1 MISSIHVQNFQ
12 SHEDTMLP
20 LHPGV
25 NVLTGSGD
33 DGKSALGI
41 RATRWVAFNK
51 VRHSEAPMAHGYISK
66 WAKRVDPQDDSK
78 YTLLEDCLVTI
89 TKPEGACTR
98 FREAA
103 KGKRGK
109 ETNGYIL
116 NGERFEA
123 IGSDVP
129 EAVSKFFN
137 WSDINFQR
145 QFDPVFLLSK
155 GAGEVASFLNRTVRL
170 DTIDAHIQ
178 AASSLVRQERDALKL
193 LEAQQDA
200 DSKSLEALAW
210 VPGVQVRMEAL
221 DAVDK
226 ALQESRTAFDK
237 LSRMSQAWEAAEARI
252 RELDS
257 VVSMEP
263 RVQKLR
269 KEWDWFRG
277 ILEKGHKVRGIVQS
291 WETAETTVKRA
302 GILADFETKA
312 QECRKLWDS
321 VDEHAAERGR
331 LWILVSKWEMDS
343 EALAKVSRVV
353 ALDPTVQRVREL
365 YHEALAENVC
375 VSRMSKWIRE
385 WETAS
390 KAIGEPVDWEDLEFR
405 IKRARA
411 MHRRLEGVT
420 GERDALAKWSLTFKG
435 LERIIQGS
443 TETISTLEA
452 GLPDTCP
459 LCKGPMHQK
468 DQNHG

>member
-12 SHEDTMLP
+12 SHESTEVHLS
-20 LHPGV
+20 PGV
-25 NVLTGSGD
+25 NVFTGGGD
-33 DGKSALGI
+33 EGKSSIAI
-41 RATRWVAFNK
+41 RCPRWVAFNK

-66 WAKRVDPQDDSK
+66 WAKKVDPKDDSK
-78 YTLLEDCLVTI
+78 YMLLDDCIATI
-89 TKPEGACTR
+89 TKPEGTCTR

-200 DSKSLEALAW
+200 DSKALEALAW

-277 ILEKGHKVRGIVQS
+277 ILERGHKVRGIVQN

-302 GILADFETKA
+302 GVLADFETKA
-312 QECRKLWDS
+312 QECRKLWAHGQELDDAWFRLSKIRCLWVQDS
-321 VDEHAAERGR
+321 RV
-331 LWILVSKWEMDS
+331 VSYT
-343 EALAKVSRVV
+343 SRVV
-353 ALDPTVQRVREL
+353 ALEPKVQNVREL
-365 YHEALAENVC
+365 YQQALAENVC
-375 VSRMSKWIRE
+375 VSRMSKWVQE

-411 MHRRLEGVT
+411 MHRRREGIT

-435 LERIIQGS
+435 LERIIQES
-443 TETISTLEA
+443 TETISTLGA
-452 GLPDTCP
+452 RLPDTCP
-459 LCKGPMHQK
+459 LCKGPMHK
-468 DQNHG
+468 EHGA